1 MGEGERRLLQLLLD
15 AEIVRVS
22 ALLLSAVA
30 GTWWETSIALSADL
44 LVAVV
49 LLGKLTKRWLD
60 DS

>member
-1 MGEGERRLLQLLLD
+1 M
-15 AEIVRVS
+15 S

-49 LLGKLTKRWLD
+49 LLGELTERWLD